1 MRAEITIN
9 SSADVI
15 SILAEIWR
23 RSTRDGSG
31 FLSEKGFHK
40 GKSFLDGIIGH
51 LF

>member
-1 MRAEITIN
+1 MR
-9 SSADVI
+9 I
-15 SILAEIWR
+15 SMNLGGVMKVVLLAEIWR